1 MIYFPIF
8 DCIEVQPLK
17 RTTTSQMHRD
27 KNAIKIEALV
37 VAVVGGGG
45 GVVSSI
51 EWKLWSA
58 A

>member
-51 EWKLWSA
+51 EWKL
-58 A
+58 